1 MIRIRTTL
9 ALGLL
14 SALTPVA
21 VSASDAPRPIPI
33 TRPEMKQLIEDVKVR
48 TPRIPL
54 PELTDTDREKLGESA
69 DSYESRLRYH
79 YLNGLEEPRGS
90 RSPSGN
96 AQSGQAGQP
105 EQPGRSRG
113 SQREQDPNMT
123 LDNAFKVELFWI
135 VSRANNCQYCLGHQE
150 SKLLSA
156 GRSEDR
162 IAALDSDWSQ
172 FTAADKSA
180 FAFARKFTFEPHLLS
195 DADITGLKAHYTDQQ
210 ILEMILSMAG
220 NNSINRW
227 KEGVGVPQRK
237 DEGGYS
243 RREQSEGSGST
254 TAEDAAKFSRGT
266 YLTPTSDI
274 FAKCVSIVA
283 PIITDKALAEN
294 WTDAAPLPSWDKLP
308 ANFPRLGASRVRSF

>member
-14 SALTPVA
+14 SALTPFA

-54 PELTDTDREKLGESA
+54 PELTDADREKLGEGA

-79 YLNGLEEPRGS
+79 YLNGIEEPRGS
-90 RSPSGN
+90 RGPSGS
-96 AQSGQAGQP
+96 AQPGQATQPGQPGQPGQAGQP
-105 EQPGRSRG
+105 EQSGRSRG

-135 VSRANNCQYCLGHQE
+135 VSRTNNCQYCLGHQE

-172 FTAADKSA
+172 FTAADKTA

-195 DADITGLKAHYTDQQ
+195 DADITGLKAGTPAESKRIPQDQ
-210 ILEMILSMAG
+210 
-220 NNSINRW
+220 
-227 KEGVGVPQRK
+227 
-237 DEGGYS
+237 S
-243 RREQSEGSGST
+243 RRKTQPGFP
-254 TAEDAAKFSRGT
+254 AA
-266 YLTPTSDI
+266 LI
-274 FAKCVSIVA
+274 
-283 PIITDKALAEN
+283 
-294 WTDAAPLPSWDKLP
+294 
-308 ANFPRLGASRVRSF
+308 